1 MNLVDI
7 CTDPYILRVLYILRT
22 VISIVCILVPII
34 IMITIIMKAFSAV
47 TSGKD
52 DDLKNLLPAS
62 SKKIITGL
70 VVFLLP
76 TIINFCVGLVGD
88 TSYEV
93 NLCESNLNLDTI
105 KYYEA
110 LVPVEQKIQNL
121 ENNPTQINLQK
132 AEEAVQGVSTYA
144 NEDTMMDFR
153 QRITAAKAKVDA
165 YDKIVECRE
174 KAGTWKDGYCRIPS
188 KVERPTTGTSGNG
201 NSNDG
206 DYTSSGGSGTI
217 SESTLL
223 NGNYMVIEPAVS
235 VKNYLNIVSSNR
247 IAQNND
253 TSKYSDYC
261 LAFAYIHAYSLF
273 SGDTSKRAPDAHD
286 YVYASKFNG
295 YVNDDKSEVLK
306 NVYSELSRGKP
317 VIIQV
322 NGNKQGTSRHYVTVV
337 GFKKDVKNAND
348 IEESDLL
355 IIDSWDGKL
364 EQMGEQGSRFM
375 VTGAA
380 CRKKYT
386 GYQMYYVE

>member
-34 IMITIIMKAFSAV
+34 IMITFIMTAFSAV

-93 NLCESNLNLDTI
+93 YLCESNLNLDTI

-144 NEDTMMDFR
+144 NEDTMMDYR
-153 QRITAAKAKVDA
+153 QRITAAKSKVDA

-174 KAGTWKDGYCRIPS
+174 KACTWKEGYCRIPS

-206 DYTSSGGSGTI
+206 DYTSSGGSGII

-223 NGNYMVIEPAVS
+223 NGNYMVIEPPVC
-235 VKNYLNIVSSNR
+235 VKNI
-247 IAQNND
+247 
-253 TSKYSDYC
+253 
-261 LAFAYIHAYSLF
+261 LATKCI
-273 SGDTSKRAPDAHD
+273 T
-286 YVYASKFNG
+286 
-295 YVNDDKSEVLK
+295 
-306 NVYSELSRGKP
+306 
-317 VIIQV
+317 
-322 NGNKQGTSRHYVTVV
+322 
-337 GFKKDVKNAND
+337 
-348 IEESDLL
+348 
-355 IIDSWDGKL
+355 
-364 EQMGEQGSRFM
+364 
-375 VTGAA
+375 
-380 CRKKYT
+380 
-386 GYQMYYVE
+386 